1 MAKDITFPT
10 VFLESCGADNNDIS
24 RKLLSSWTS
33 ALRIEGP
40 ETTCSSPLYIPLLSP
55 GDLKIKLNFKMN
67 NESVTAEPGLLTRF
81 KDIVCS
87 STRFWEEQLFYKVQ
101 DVATQENC
109 IALTLK
115 CTLWTDSQ
123 ISTFIDKPRELHSHV
138 KGYPEIYY
146 VSELS
151 TTVNFLSKA
160 GSSTEIAQVI
170 PHLNEYFSSLIVSQ
184 LEFEYPMVF
193 SMTARLRLKW
203 QQGSLGPISYALT
216 NTSALLPIMLNMIA
230 EDKTST
236 TVYQVL
242 CQKRSPP
249 IQNFQIFS
257 VPAIKY
263 DK

>member
-1 MAKDITFPT
+1 MVDITFLT
-10 VFLESCGADNNDIS
+10 LFLESCGADDNDIS
-24 RKLLSSWTS
+24 KKLLSSWTS
-33 ALRIEGP
+33 TLHFEGP

-67 NESVTAEPGLLTRF
+67 NESITADPELLTRL

-87 STRFWEEQLFYKVQ
+87 STHFWEEQLFYKVQ
-101 DVATQENC
+101 DVATEENC
-109 IALTLK
+109 ITLSLK
-115 CTLWTDSQ
+115 CTIWTDAQ
-123 ISTFIDKPRELHSHV
+123 ISTFLDKPRELHSHV

-146 VSELS
+146 ISELS
-151 TTVNFLSKA
+151 TTINFFSKA
-160 GSSTEIAQVI
+160 GSSIEMDQII

-193 SMTARLRLKW
+193 STTARLRLKW

-216 NTSALLPIMLNMIA
+216 NSSALLPIMLKMIA

-236 TVYQVL
+236 TVYQIL

-249 IQNFQIFS
+249 IQNFQIFCL
-257 VPAIKY
+257 PAIKH